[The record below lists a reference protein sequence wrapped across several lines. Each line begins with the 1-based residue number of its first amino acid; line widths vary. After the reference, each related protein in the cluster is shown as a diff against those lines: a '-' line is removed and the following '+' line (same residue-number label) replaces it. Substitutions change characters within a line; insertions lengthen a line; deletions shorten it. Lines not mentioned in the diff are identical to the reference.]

1 MARMVRRGTMN
12 RRVAQIFMFG
22 TRPRRW
28 YERPFAR
35 KNSNWMWSALGG
47 VGLGASL
54 GAGLMYILDPDRGSY
69 RRAFA
74 RDKVAGAMSATGA
87 TISRK
92 SHDLKN
98 RARGVIA
105 NTGTFFHRSSVA
117 REHER
122 M

>member
-1 MARMVRRGTMN
+1 MN

-22 TRPRRW
+22 NRRQRW
-28 YERPFAR
+28 YERPFTR
-35 KNSNWMWSALGG
+35 RNSNWMWSALGG

-54 GAGLMYILDPDRGSY
+54 GAGLMYIFDPDRGSY

-74 RDKVAGAMSATGA
+74 RGKVAGAMSATGE

-92 SHDLKN
+92 SHDLKD

-105 NTGTFFHRSSVA
+105 NTGSFFHRNSVA